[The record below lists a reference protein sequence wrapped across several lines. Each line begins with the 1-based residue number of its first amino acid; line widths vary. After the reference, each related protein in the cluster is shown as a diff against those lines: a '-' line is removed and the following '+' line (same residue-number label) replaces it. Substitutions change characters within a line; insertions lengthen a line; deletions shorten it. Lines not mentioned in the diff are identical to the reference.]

1 MQPYRILVLGDH
13 EIGKSSLINSFSHFY
28 KSHVRVQSNISIH
41 TFSSVLGS
49 STPVE
54 VYDSNSKLKTSKNVS
69 NFTSL
74 KRRITFKKV
83 ERSADKISR
92 KKSTKLQKPP
102 PTSSKLKRFDS
113 FADLEPGVLE
123 PGVHYDAYLLCYST
137 HNTNSFKNVEHR
149 WFFEIGRLSSLQ
161 RQCVILCGISN
172 FDGMTVAVPT
182 QTGIELSEK
191 LITQNFIEYKI
202 GCNEN
207 IFEEI
212 VQTLVRFKSSAT
224 LTGVKNTELHDSLFT
239 DRRYDQGCY
248 SKLRRFKWYLQRAIG
263 NPLKKRSETS
273 DLRNK

>member
-1 MQPYRILVLGDH
+1 M
-13 EIGKSSLINSFSHFY
+13 HFY
-28 KSHVRVQSNISIH
+28 AFLNQILIFAV
-41 TFSSVLGS
+41 
-49 STPVE
+49 
-54 VYDSNSKLKTSKNVS
+54 SNST
-69 NFTSL
+69 
-74 KRRITFKKV
+74 KV
-83 ERSADKISR
+83 V
-92 KKSTKLQKPP
+92 P
-102 PTSSKLKRFDS
+102 
-113 FADLEPGVLE
+113 PGVP
-123 PGVHYDAYLLCYST
+123 PGGGGTTLPQHPA
-137 HNTNSFKNVEHR
+137 
-149 WFFEIGRLSSLQ
+149 
-161 RQCVILCGISN
+161 
-172 FDGMTVAVPT
+172 VAVPT